1 MADQIRYEYGALEQ
15 GVSAMKRTTDEMQQ
29 LVDQLRQQTQGVR
42 QSWDASAAQTYEQ
55 LSQKIN
61 QDFGNMNEM
70 LGKLQQATQQGGQD
84 MGDQDKKLAKSF
96 DQ

>member
-1 MADQIRYEYGALEQ
+1 MADQIRYEYGALEE
-15 GVSAMKRTTDEMQQ
+15 GVAAMRRTTDQLQQ

>member
-1 MADQIRYEYGALEQ
+1 MADQIRYEYGALEE
-15 GVSAMKRTTDEMQQ
+15 GVAAMRRTTDQLQQ

-70 LGKLQQATQQGGQD
+70 LTKLQQATQQGGQD

>member
-1 MADQIRYEYGALEQ
+1 MADQIRYEYGALEE
-15 GVSAMKRTTDEMQQ
+15 GVAAMRRTTDQLQQ

-84 MGDQDKKLAKSF
+84 MGDQDRKLAKSF